1 MNTLTFNASNWVDD
15 EVTAA
20 VNYLGCGEH
29 CIVFRDTQFESL
41 EYTTGA
47 FSGVDEYRV
56 AELKHEGQLVATAYQ
71 DGRHWY
77 AVEADG
83 DIEREDENPLIAL
96 LQIAA
101 NTF

>member
-1 MNTLTFNASNWVDD
+1 MNTLTFNASNWVDG

-20 VNYLGCGEH
+20 VNYLGCGKH
-29 CIVFRDTQFESL
+29 SIVFRDTHFESL

-47 FSGVDEYRV
+47 FSGVDEYCV
-56 AELKHEGQLVATAYQ
+56 AELTHDGQVVATACQY
-71 DGRHWY
+71 GRQWY
-77 AVEADG
+77 AVEKDG
-83 DIEREDENPLIAL
+83 DIEREDDNHLIAL